1 MRRTTLGLV
10 GLLSITSIASAADLP
25 VRAPAPA
32 AVVAPVY
39 SWTGFYIGGHVG
51 GLWTKAD
58 ARLDPLPD
66 VLTFGTFANSG
77 DVDDSAFVGGLHA
90 GYNWQFAP
98 LWVAGIEV
106 DWSWTGAEGSFSDIW
121 TRIPQHVTPGPAPG
135 SLTQMSLGLDWLAT
149 VRGRIGYL
157 VAPSTLLYL
166 TGGAAWA
173 DVSLTGRAHNEDSSY
188 AAKASLSNTASGYV
202 LGAGVEW
209 ALGNNWMLR
218 TEYLFYHLN
227 TSDAV
232 SARNTGTGDFPA
244 PLGSKF
250 SWSDTDVHTLRV
262 GATYKF

>member
-1 MRRTTLGLV
+1 QKYHGVDLFPLSSSHGQRLGHNVCILLLGSMLIEGETLMRRTTLGLV

-98 LWVAGIEV
+98 LWV
-106 DWSWTGAEGSFSDIW
+106 
-121 TRIPQHVTPGPAPG
+121 
-135 SLTQMSLGLDWLAT
+135 
-149 VRGRIGYL
+149 
-157 VAPSTLLYL
+157 
-166 TGGAAWA
+166 
-173 DVSLTGRAHNEDSSY
+173 
-188 AAKASLSNTASGYV
+188 
-202 LGAGVEW
+202 
-209 ALGNNWMLR
+209 
-218 TEYLFYHLN
+218 
-227 TSDAV
+227 
-232 SARNTGTGDFPA
+232 
-244 PLGSKF
+244 
-250 SWSDTDVHTLRV
+250 
-262 GATYKF
+262 